1 MTEQENNADDVSSN
15 DTERV
20 LQFVLDREPVN
31 QDAVV
36 AEFGNRGLSALRK
49 LMIDNK
55 VSYTLDWK
63 LATDERGIDT
73 DTDRNE
79 DAYIGETA
87 TTRKS

>member
-1 MTEQENNADDVSSN
+1 MSDGYRNGTEQ
-15 DTERV
+15 V
-20 LQFVLDREPVN
+20 LQFVSDREPVN

-63 LATDERGIDT
+63 LTTDERGIDT
-73 DTDRNE
+73 DTDRSE
-79 DAYIGETA
+79 VRDD
-87 TTRKS
+87 